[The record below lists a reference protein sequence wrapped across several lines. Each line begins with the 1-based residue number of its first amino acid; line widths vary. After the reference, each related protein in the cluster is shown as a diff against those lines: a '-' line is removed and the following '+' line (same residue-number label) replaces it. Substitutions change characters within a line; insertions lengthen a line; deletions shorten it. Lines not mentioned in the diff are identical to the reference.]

1 MFAVTDA
8 EIVEVVN
15 SIDTKEF
22 SVEEYPQRLRDY
34 MLHKFTQLE
43 DSTQMDYQRKFEINF
58 SKFAHLPIVDALS
71 ATVSDVFDRYNQS
84 ELTYATFRIYR
95 AALCYGIASYYEK
108 WRRNELDQE
117 VSASLSMMLLN
128 DIYQLAIQKI
138 DFTDEESAVFDKK
151 PETSSLKAKRF
162 EQGFYEYLV
171 NIPKRQLTRT
181 PKKQKPIPT
190 VDLNYDKP
198 IRIIDLLK
206 CFVKANMLVGL
217 RPIEWLEATLMCDIK
232 TKDLIMRVKNAKHTH
247 GRANGSH
254 RTLVLSDIDE
264 TETRYLMEYY
274 CFYQVS
280 LERKA
285 MDFLFKNNEFLAQQ
299 SLFAESGIKSNNEDQ
314 LTNIPVNLVA
324 THTQTYLKNTTLE
337 QMIDANG
344 VPQAG
349 CADKLNRALQNEL
362 YKKYK
367 EYLTSIGQELTDISK
382 RPTLYSTRHQC
393 IANAKA
399 GDKEPHEIAGF
410 FGHASIRTNRDH
422 YGKKAHGWS
431 GWGDF
436 KFNPTAESILQVS
449 GGYEFLETCENN
461 YYSTIDQNLSEA
473 NVVNETT
480 THYDKRSE
488 NNGLNL

>member
-1 MFAVTDA
+1 MTDA
-8 EIVEVVN
+8 EIVNVGAQVN
-15 SIDTKEF
+15 TKEF

-34 MLHKFTQLE
+34 MLFKFTQLE
-43 DSTQMDYQRKFEINF
+43 DSTQMDYQRKFDINF
-58 SKFAHLPIVDALS
+58 SKFMHLPIVDALS
-71 ATVSDVFDRYNQS
+71 ATVVDVFERYNQS
-84 ELTYATFRIYR
+84 ELTHSTFRIYR

-108 WRRNELDQE
+108 WRKNELDQDI
-117 VSASLSMMLLN
+117 SASLSMMVLN
-128 DIYQLAIQKI
+128 DIYQLAIRKI
-138 DFTDEESAVFDKK
+138 DFTEDDSNLDKK
-151 PETSSLKAKRF
+151 LETSSLKAKRF
-162 EQGFYEYLV
+162 DQEFYEYLV
-171 NIPKRQLTRT
+171 NIPKRQITRP
-181 PKKQKPIPT
+181 PKPRKPKPVPAI
-190 VDLNYDKP
+190 DLGFDKP

-217 RPIEWLEATLMCDIK
+217 RPIEWLEATFFCD
-232 TKDLIMRVKNAKHTH
+232 TQTQDLIMRVKNAKHSH

-254 RTLVLSDIDE
+254 RVLVLVDIDE
-264 TETRYLMEYY
+264 VEATYLMDYF
-274 CFYQVS
+274 CLYQVS

-285 MDFLFKNNEFLAQQ
+285 MDFLYKNSEYFSQQ
-299 SLFAESGIKSNNEDQ
+299 SLFAESGIKTNSDDK
-314 LTNIPVNLVA
+314 LTNIPVNLSS

-344 VPQAG
+344 VAQAG
-349 CADKLNRALQNEL
+349 CADKLNRALQNEM

-367 EYLTSIGQELTDISK
+367 EYLSSIGQELTDISK

-410 FGHASIRTNRDH
+410 FGHANIKTNRDH
-422 YGKKAHGWS
+422 YGKKAYGWS

-449 GGYEFLETCENN
+449 GGYEFLENSGNT
-461 YYSTIDQNLSEA
+461 YYSAIDQNLSDA
-473 NVVNETT
+473 SVVNETT